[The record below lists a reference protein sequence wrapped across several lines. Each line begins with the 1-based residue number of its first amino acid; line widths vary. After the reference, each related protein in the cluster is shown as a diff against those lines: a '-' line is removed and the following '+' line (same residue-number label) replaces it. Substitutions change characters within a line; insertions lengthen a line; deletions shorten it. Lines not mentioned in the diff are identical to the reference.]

1 MVEKERFQERRE
13 SLQEKVRT
21 FQQQGNRFI
30 LLETTAT
37 LAPSQVSAIASDS
50 GESDEEG
57 FFLDDESD

>member
-13 SLQEKVRT
+13 SLQEKART

>member
-13 SLQEKVRT
+13 PLQEKART